1 MQDIDHTDERAHNAW
16 LADRLAEGWVH
27 DNHRDDLKKRHPCIL
42 PWAELPAEYREK
54 RAPVAPPPNARGT
67 AFDQQVAKMRPDWN
81 VLEPFGHEHDPKPGA
96 ATEKR
101 TNQPVV
107 APVLEPTPE
116 LIEAVS
122 APE

>member
-67 AFDQQVAKMRPDWN
+67 AFDQQVARMMAQPIPDEYRA
-81 VLEPFGHEHDPKPGA
+81 VEAEPVA
-96 ATEKR
+96 AEKR